1 MIIFLQ
7 VAGGLLLLFV
17 GGELLVRGAV
27 AFARQV
33 GVSPL
38 IVGLTVVSAGTSAPE
53 LVVSLIA
60 SLEGSPGIAVGNV
73 VGSNIANI
81 LLVLGAAALIH
92 PIVRNTKSV
101 LRDGFVF
108 VATAGLFV
116 LLCLTQQIERW
127 HGIVMVVMLAIYIFS
142 SYWLDRRNVAAA
154 REIESEVAELAG
166 NEGSL
171 WMTLGKLVLG
181 LVGVLVGAELIV
193 GGAIGIARHAGIEET
208 VIGLTLVAVGT
219 SLPELA
225 ASIIAARRKHSDVAL
240 GNAIGSCIF
249 NVLAIMGTVAIVKP
263 IAVPQV
269 IMDFDLWVML
279 GVTIGFVVVALAL
292 PRLGKVVGI
301 VFILL
306 YVAYIYAQFA
316 GYSQM
321 MHSLQGQ

>member
-81 LLVLGAAALIH
+81 LLVLGAAALIY
-92 PIVRNTKSV
+92 PIMRNTQSV

-108 VATAGLFV
+108 VATAGLFA

-127 HGIVMVVMLAIYIFS
+127 HGIVMVTILAIYIFS
-142 SYWLDRRNVAAA
+142 SYWIDRRNVAAA

-166 NEGSL
+166 VEAPF
-171 WMTLGKLVLG
+171 WMTLGKLVCG
-181 LVGVLVGAELIV
+181 LIGVLVGAELIV
-193 GGAIGIARHAGIEET
+193 DGALDIARQAGIDET
-208 VIGLTLVAVGT
+208 IIGLTLVAVGT

-249 NVLAIMGTVAIVKP
+249 NILAIMGTVAIVKP
-263 IAVPQV
+263 VAVPQI
-269 IMDFDLWVML
+269 IMGFDLWVML
-279 GVTIGFVVVALAL
+279 GVTIGFVIIALAL
-292 PRLGKVVGI
+292 PRIGKVTGVI
-301 VFILL
+301 FLLL
-306 YVAYIYAQFA
+306 YGTYIWAQFA

-321 MHSLQGQ
+321 MNHLHSQ

>member
-1 MIIFLQ
+1 MIIFLE

-27 AFARQV
+27 ALARQI

-81 LLVLGAAALIH
+81 LLVLGAAALIY
-92 PIVRNTKSV
+92 PIARNAQSV
-101 LRDGFVF
+101 TRDGAVF
-108 VATAGLFV
+108 IATSGLFV
-116 LLCLTQQIERW
+116 LLCLTGQIERW
-127 HGIVMVVMLAIYIFS
+127 HGIVMVLMLAAYIFG
-142 SYWLDRRNVAAA
+142 SYWMDRRNVAAA

-166 NEGSL
+166 AESPL
-171 WMTLGKLVLG
+171 WMTLGKLAMG
-181 LVGVLVGAELIV
+181 LAGVLVGAELIV
-193 GGAIGIARHAGIEET
+193 DGALDFARAAGIDET
-208 VIGLTLVAVGT
+208 IIGLTLVALGT
-219 SLPELA
+219 SLPEVA
-225 ASIIAARRKHSDVAL
+225 ASVIAARRKHSDVAL

-249 NVLAIMGTVAIVKP
+249 NILAIMGIVSIVKP

-269 IMDFDLWVML
+269 IMAFDLWVML
-279 GVTIGFVVVALAL
+279 GVTVGFVVLALAL
-292 PRLGKVVGI
+292 PRIGKLVGLM
-301 VFILL
+301 FLLL
-306 YVAYIYAQFA
+306 YGAYVYAQFA

-321 MHSLQGQ
+321 MQSLHTP